1 MVFFFRSV
9 NEVICHGIPDMRPLE
24 DGDIMNGRV
33 YIRQTLFYYISINEL
48 VVLFNILLY
57 LKHWRCLQF
66 IYILSKFNALSLI
79 S

>member
-1 MVFFFRSV
+1 MVGYTSDRLYSS
-9 NEVICHGIPDMRPLE
+9 
-24 DGDIMNGRV
+24 
-33 YIRQTLFYYISINEL
+33 YISINEL

>member
-1 MVFFFRSV
+1 MVGYTSDRLCS
-9 NEVICHGIPDMRPLE
+9 
-24 DGDIMNGRV
+24 
-33 YIRQTLFYYISINEL
+33 TYISINEL
-48 VVLFNILLY
+48 VVVFNILLY